1 MSLFSGAKQK
11 CRRETYGHEHLGK
24 VEGYR
29 GLIRLV
35 MNSRSLKMRIL
46 GSQHMKSRMR
56 RDFEGRR
63 RRH

>member
-1 MSLFSGAKQK
+1 M
-11 CRRETYGHEHLGK
+11 YGHENLGK
-24 VEGYR
+24 VDGYR

-35 MNSRSLKMRIL
+35 MNSRSLKMRLL
-46 GSQHMKSRMR
+46 GSQHMTLRMR